1 MKKTNKRRSRKN
13 EIIVTL
19 VSLITVVAFVLLA
32 GIEESVKYFGMSL
45 MTGSIYGGLLV
56 LVLVICGV
64 FFHVNSDI
72 IEKMVSR

>member
-72 IEKMVSR
+72 IEKMASR